1 MNQKSI
7 KKYVNLFGEISMS
20 KNHSIPNDTWSEV
33 EDSNSPEHNEA
44 LCPLFYTKADFET
57 PILVDKQGNV
67 YNVKNNTFTKN
78 GTAIARVEEVGFKKT
93 VFDFNDPLV
102 EYYNGN
108 IYRAQHRN
116 DTVVIERYSNNKW
129 VTVEEIGFSSRATV
143 FTERLYHGKYYALD
157 RYNKTIYL
165 FARDVFKSLYV
176 SFSSLY
182 NPRLFI
188 HNDYINLVTSTGVN
202 VYENVISYHYK
213 YSNGEITNVSLTNT
227 GTIVVPSSTT
237 DVTAQ
242 GSFSVTVNKTFQTL
256 VCYKHNNKYYS
267 DDVTFQNE
275 VTFTEGYAPQ
285 LVSGNTYRYNL
296 YRTEYVYHGGL
307 IAINVTGDNSMTTE
321 WTVDIAN
328 PQYPIDETHFK
339 FSTSSVYNAE
349 HSDYD
354 NTDHTLSFE
363 NNLGYITSSDF
374 YNITPK
380 ATVNFTN
387 KSSGGV
393 AYVPT
398 SSIGVTNVRNSKTV
412 YISAVQTTATTTQ
425 STDFFTSYIMLDDGY
440 YYGIYTNSTYPAT
453 TTKTWRGYNFKNR
466 FVSDV
471 DNKVTVESVDQKM
484 LGTEY
489 NTFEGITY
497 DIGYGHF
504 RMTILRNTD
513 SNAWKSFAEK
523 GKTRTIVYDSLAD
536 IATIDCGV
544 TPLNDYIN
552 ETRFVNNF
560 YCPSGSREPRNDTFA
575 MLVNNG
581 YVSGFSYNG
590 TLLTPWNSVDT
601 ETLYYADDDRV
612 LYRDANSGKWIL
624 IEKVVQPVSL
634 TLVEDRYIVMNTTSY
649 FNCYDTVL
657 NEMNKY
663 ADDWNMRIFYGLTS
677 GATTYTS
684 TAYDDWVAAS
694 GRNVNF
700 TVAGKKSGISSTVWN
715 AGIFKAA
722 SRAPKFITDETLPID
737 LYKTNEASAPT
748 YWQTITSP
756 STDSSVFQPK
766 VDNDLKYYN
775 AAYPLYNTNYMMRGP
790 SLFAKFVNSGNNQD
804 YMIEDGVGYQVLYE
818 NVEPMLL
825 TATTGDIYGIET
837 IFVIQSMP
845 YAVVDGKIYSL
856 SYINGVY
863 QGMDCI
869 INIKGMKYIG
879 CVPTKAY
886 FYSPNNRAIYVF
898 TGDANLTK
906 VKDASAIDNIYY
918 ITFNS
923 ATQTIY
929 MATNNGLYMLSDNSS
944 YRQDWGTINN
954 VTFQD
959 DGSSSVVV
967 YENGAY
973 TLYRLYYEDAEGRT
987 TNKVVWNSGLLG
999 AGEGKV
1005 FTIDK
1010 YNINL
1015 FSDQRRN
1022 GKLTLTSYILQDN
1035 GQIAET
1041 SRTIEVNSKDW
1052 DPEFYCKQI
1061 DYTPEKNKGVGIGLK
1076 IISDFA
1082 ITSINASA
1090 TVGQETQSAGSQWHI

>member
-1 MNQKSI
+1 MNTKSI

-44 LCPLFYTKADFET
+44 LCPLFYTKANFET
-57 PILVDKQGNV
+57 PVLVDKQGNV
-67 YNVKNNTFTKN
+67 YNVKNNTFIKN

-157 RYNKTIYL
+157 RYNNTIYL
-165 FARDVFKSLYV
+165 FARDVFKSLYI

-188 HNDYINLVTSTGVN
+188 HNDYINLVASTGVN
-202 VYENVISYHYK
+202 IYKNVLSYHYK
-213 YSNGEITNVSLTNT
+213 YSNGEIYNVTLTNT

-256 VCYKHNNKYYS
+256 VCYKDGNKYYS

-275 VTFTEGYAPQ
+275 VTFTEGYAPE

-307 IAINVTGDNSMTTE
+307 LSINVNANNSMTTE

-328 PQYPIDETHFK
+328 PQYPIDETHFE
-339 FSTSSVYNAE
+339 FTTSSVYNAE
-349 HSDYD
+349 HLNYD
-354 NTDHTLSFE
+354 DTDHTLSFE
-363 NNLGYITSSDF
+363 NNLGYISSSDF

-380 ATVNFTN
+380 ATVDFTD
-387 KSSGGV
+387 KTSGGV

-398 SSIGVTNVRNSKTV
+398 SSIGVTNIRNSKTV

-440 YYGIYTNSTYPAT
+440 YYGIAASLTYPAT
-453 TTKTWRGYNFKNR
+453 STKTWRGYNFKNR

-471 DNKVTVESVDQKM
+471 DNTVTIESVDQKM

-504 RMTILRNTD
+504 RITILRNTD
-513 SNAWKSFAEK
+513 SNAWTYFAEK

-552 ETRFVNNF
+552 ETRFANNF

-601 ETLYYADDDRV
+601 EVLYYADDNRV

-677 GATTYTS
+677 GATAYTS
-684 TAYDDWVAAS
+684 TAYNDWVAAS

-700 TVAGKKSGISSTVWN
+700 TVVGKKSGISSTVWP

-722 SRAPKFITDETLPID
+722 SQVPKFITDETLPID

-748 YWQTITSP
+748 YWQTITNP
-756 STDSSVFQPK
+756 STDSSTLQLK

-775 AAYPLYNTNYMMRGP
+775 AVYPLYNTAYMMRGP
-790 SLFAKFVNSGNNQD
+790 SLFAKFINSGNNQD

-825 TATTGDIYGIET
+825 TATTGDIYSIET

-869 INIKGMKYIG
+869 INVKGMKYIG

-944 YRQDWGTINN
+944 YRQDWGTIDN

-973 TLYRLYYEDAEGRT
+973 TLYRLYYEDADGRT

-1022 GKLTLTSYILQDN
+1022 GKLQLTSYILQDN

-1041 SRTIEVNSKDW
+1041 SRTIEVNSNDW

>member
-1 MNQKSI
+1 MNIKSI
-7 KKYVNLFGEISMS
+7 KKYLNIFGEISMS
-20 KNHSIPNDTWSEV
+20 KNHSKPDDNWQYV

-44 LCPLFYTKADFET
+44 LCPLFYTEENSET
-57 PILVDKQGNV
+57 PMLVDKQGNV
-67 YNVKNNTFTKN
+67 YKVANNTFTKN
-78 GTAIARVEEVGFKKT
+78 GTAIARVEEEGFKKT

-116 DTVVIERYSNNKW
+116 DTVVIERYNNGTW

-143 FTERLYHGKYYALD
+143 YTERLYHGRYYCLD
-157 RYNKTIYL
+157 RYNNTIYI
-165 FARDVFKSLYV
+165 FARDVFKSIIITV
-176 SFSSLY
+176 ASLN

-188 HNDYINLVTSTGVN
+188 HGDYINLVTSTGVN
-202 VYENVISYHYK
+202 LYENVLSYHYK
-213 YSNGEITNVSLTNT
+213 YSNGTIGNVNITNT
-227 GTIVVPSSTT
+227 GTIVVPSAST

-242 GSFSVTVNKTFQTL
+242 GTFNVTVNKTFQTL
-256 VCYKHNNKYYS
+256 ICYKHNNKYYS
-267 DDVTFQNE
+267 DDETFQNE
-275 VTFTEGYAPQ
+275 VTFSEGYAPQ
-285 LVSGNTYRYNL
+285 LVEGNTYRYNL

-307 IAINVTGDNSMTTE
+307 IAINVTSAHSMTTE
-321 WTVDIAN
+321 WTIDVN
-328 PQYPIDETHFK
+328 NSPYPIDETHFE
-339 FSTSSVYNAE
+339 FTTSSVYNAE
-349 HSDYD
+349 DLDYD
-354 NTDHTLSFE
+354 DTDYTLAFE
-363 NNLGYITSSDF
+363 NNLGYITSSEF

-380 ATVNFTN
+380 ATIDFTN

-393 AYVPT
+393 AYIPT

-440 YYGIYTNSTYPAT
+440 YYGIAGNLTYPAT

-471 DNKVTVESVDQKM
+471 DNTVTVESVDQKM

-504 RMTILRNTD
+504 RMTILRNTG
-513 SNAWKSFAEK
+513 SAAWTYFAEK
-523 GKTRTIVYDSLAD
+523 GKTRTIVYDSLSD

-544 TPLNDYIN
+544 TPLNDFIN
-552 ETRFVNNF
+552 ETRFANNF
-560 YCPSGSREPRNDTFA
+560 YCPSGTREPSNDTFA

-601 ETLYYADDDRV
+601 EVLYYADDDKV
-612 LYRDANSGKWIL
+612 FYRDANSGKWVL
-624 IEKVVQPVSL
+624 IEKIVQPVTL
-634 TLVEDRYIVMNTTSY
+634 TLVEDRYVVLNTTSY
-649 FNCYDTVL
+649 YNCYDTVL

-663 ADDWNMRIFYGLTS
+663 ADDWNMRIFYGSTS
-677 GATTYTS
+677 GSTAYTS
-684 TAYDDWVAAS
+684 TVYDDWIFAS

-700 TVAGKKSGISSTVWN
+700 TVIGKKSGISSTVWP

-722 SRAPKFITDETLPID
+722 SRAPKFITEETLPID
-737 LYKTNEASAPT
+737 LYSSKTASAPA
-748 YWQTITSP
+748 YWLTVTNPNTGTTRQTKT
-756 STDSSVFQPK
+756 
-766 VDNDLKYYN
+766 DNDLKYYN
-775 AAYPLYNTNYMMRGP
+775 AVYPLYNTAYMMRGP

-825 TATTGDIYGIET
+825 TATTGDIYGIES

-845 YAVVDGKIYSL
+845 YAVIDGKIYSL
-856 SYINGVY
+856 SYLNGVY

-869 INIKGMKYIG
+869 INVKGMKYIG
-879 CVPTKAY
+879 SIPTKAY

-906 VKDASAIDNIYY
+906 VKDASAIDDIYY

-929 MATNNGLYMLSDNSS
+929 MATNNGLYMLSDQNS
-944 YRQDWGTINN
+944 YRQDWGTIDN

-967 YENGAY
+967 KNEDSYK
-973 TLYRLYYEDAEGRT
+973 LYRLYYEDAEGRK
-987 TNKVVWNSGLLG
+987 TNKVILNTGLLG

-1022 GKLTLTSYILQDN
+1022 GKIEITSYVLQDN
-1035 GQIAET
+1035 GQISET
-1041 SRTIEVNSKDW
+1041 TEEKTVNSSDW
-1052 DPEFYCKQI
+1052 DDEFFCKQI
-1061 DYTPEKNKGVGIGLK
+1061 DYTPPKNRGVGIGLS
-1076 IISDFA
+1076 IVSDFA

-1090 TVGQETQSAGSQWHI
+1090 TVGQETQSASSGWHI

>member
-1 MNQKSI
+1 MNTKSI
-7 KKYVNLFGEISMS
+7 KKYINLFGEISMS
-20 KNHSIPNDTWSEV
+20 KNHSKPDDEWNDV
-33 EDSNSPEHNEA
+33 EDSNSPEHNDA
-44 LCPLFYTKADFET
+44 LCPLFYTKESSET
-57 PILVDKQGNV
+57 PMLVDKQGNI
-67 YNVKNNTFTKN
+67 YNVANNTFMKN
-78 GTAIARVEEVGFKKT
+78 GTAIARVEEEGFKKT

-116 DTVVIERYSNNKW
+116 DTVVIERYNNGEW
-129 VTVEEIGFSSRATV
+129 ITVEEIGFSSRATV
-143 FTERLYHGKYYALD
+143 FTERLYHGRYYCLD
-157 RYNKTIYL
+157 RYNNSYYI
-165 FARDVFKSLYV
+165 FARDVFKSISL
-176 SFSSLY
+176 SSTILN

-188 HNDYINLVTSTGVN
+188 YNDYINLVTSTGVN
-202 VYENVISYHYK
+202 VHESIYSYHYK
-213 YSNGEITNVSLTNT
+213 YSSGSLNTLTIQNT

-237 DVTAQ
+237 QITARAL
-242 GSFSVTVNKTFQTL
+242 FNITVNKTFQTL
-256 VCYKHNNKYYS
+256 VCYKEGNKYYE

-275 VTFTEGYAPQ
+275 ITFSDGYAPT
-285 LVSGNTYRYNL
+285 LVSGNTYRYNV
-296 YRTEYVYHGGL
+296 YRTDYVYHGGL
-307 IAINVTGDNSMTTE
+307 LGITTAEMNSMTTE
-321 WTVDIAN
+321 WTLDIN
-328 PQYPIDETHFK
+328 NSPYPIDETHYEFT
-339 FSTSSVYNAE
+339 TSSVYDPLN
-349 HSDYD
+349 SVYIDTDY
-354 NTDHTLSFE
+354 TLSFE
-363 NNLGYITSSDF
+363 NNFGYITSSEF

-380 ATVNFTN
+380 ATVDFTN
-387 KSSGGV
+387 KTSGGV
-393 AYVPT
+393 AYVST
-398 SSIGVTNVRNSKTV
+398 SSIGVTNVRNESIV
-412 YISAVQTTATTTQ
+412 YIYAIQTTATTTQ
-425 STDFFTSYIMLDDGY
+425 DADFFTSYIMLDDGY
-440 YYGIYTNSTYPAT
+440 YYGFINATYPWT
-453 TTKTWRGYNFKNR
+453 PSSTWKGYNFKNS
-466 FVSDV
+466 FVSEA
-471 DNKVTVESVDQKM
+471 DNTVTVESVDQKM
-484 LGTEY
+484 LDTAY
-489 NTFEGITY
+489 NVFEGISY

-504 RMTILRNTD
+504 RITMLRNTSGD
-513 SNAWKSFAEK
+513 TWTYFAEK

-544 TPLNDYIN
+544 TSLNDYIN

-612 LYRDANSGKWIL
+612 FYKDVNSGKWIM
-624 IEKVVQPVSL
+624 IEKVEQPVTL

-649 FNCYDTVL
+649 YNCYDTQL

-663 ADDWNMRIFYGLTS
+663 ADDWNMRVFYGVKS
-677 GATTYTS
+677 GVTAYTS
-684 TAYDDWVAAS
+684 TAYDDWVQAS

-700 TVAGKKSGISSTVWN
+700 TVSGKKSGIASTIWP

-722 SRAPKFITDETLPID
+722 SQAPKFITDETLPID

-748 YWQTITSP
+748 YWQTIVSP
-756 STDSSVFQPK
+756 NLDISTVQAK
-766 VDNDLKYYN
+766 VDNDLRYYN
-775 AAYPLYNTNYMMRGP
+775 AVYPLYNTAYMMRGP

-804 YMIEDGVGYQVLYE
+804 YMIENDVGYQVLYE

-825 TATTGDIYGIET
+825 TATTGDIYGIES

-845 YAVVDGKIYSL
+845 YAVIDGKIYSL

-869 INIKGMKYIG
+869 INVKGMKYIG
-879 CVPTKAY
+879 SIPTKAY

-906 VKDASAIDNIYY
+906 VKDASAIDDIYY

-944 YRQDWGTINN
+944 YRQDWGTIEN

-967 YENGAY
+967 KNEDKYE
-973 TLYRLYYEDAEGRT
+973 LYRLYYEDAEGRI

-1022 GKLTLTSYILQDN
+1022 GKISLTSYILQDN

-1041 SRTIEVNSKDW
+1041 SRTIEVSSNDW

-1090 TVGQETQSAGSQWHI
+1090 TVGQETQSAGSHWHV

>member
-1 MNQKSI
+1 MNTKSI
-7 KKYVNLFGEISMS
+7 KKYINLFGEISMS
-20 KNHSIPNDTWSEV
+20 KNHSKPNDTWSEV

-44 LCPLFYTKADFET
+44 LCPLFYTKETSET
-57 PILVDKQGNV
+57 PVLVDKSGNV

-78 GTAIARVEEVGFKKT
+78 GTAIARVVEEGFKKT

-102 EYYNGN
+102 EFYNGN

-116 DTVVIERYSNNKW
+116 DTVVIERYNNGTW
-129 VTVEEIGFSSRATV
+129 VTVEEIGFSSRASV
-143 FTERLYHGKYYALD
+143 LTERLYHGRYYCLD
-157 RYNKTIYL
+157 RYNTTFYI
-165 FARDVFKSLYV
+165 FARDVFRSVSISNASLN
-176 SFSSLY
+176 

-188 HNDYINLVTSTGVN
+188 HDDYINLVTSTGVN
-202 VYENVISYHYK
+202 LFENVLSYHYK
-213 YSNGEITNVSLTNT
+213 YSNGTIGNVNITNT
-227 GTIVVPSSTT
+227 GTIVVPSASST
-237 DVTAQ
+237 VTAQ
-242 GSFSVTVNKTFQTL
+242 GNFSVTVNKTLQTL

-275 VTFTEGYAPQ
+275 VTFSEGYVPT
-285 LVSGNTYRYNL
+285 LVEGNTYRYNL

-321 WTVDIAN
+321 WTIDVHN
-328 PQYPIDETHFK
+328 SPYPIDETHFE
-339 FSTSSVYNAE
+339 FTTHSVSNAE
-349 HSDYD
+349 DLDYD
-354 NTDHTLSFE
+354 DTDHTLTFE

-393 AYVPT
+393 AYIPT

-425 STDFFTSYIMLDDGY
+425 SADFFTSYVMLDDGY
-440 YYGIYTNSTYPAT
+440 YYGISANSTYPAT

-471 DNKVTVESVDQKM
+471 DNTVTVESVDQKM

-504 RMTILRNTD
+504 RMTILRNTG
-513 SNAWKSFAEK
+513 SAAWTYFAEK

-552 ETRFVNNF
+552 ETRFANNF
-560 YCPSGSREPRNDTFA
+560 YCPSGTREPRNNTFA

-601 ETLYYADDDRV
+601 ETLYYADDDKV
-612 LYRDANSGKWIL
+612 FYRDANSGKWIL
-624 IEKVVQPVSL
+624 IEKVVQPVTL

-663 ADDWNMRIFYGLTS
+663 ADDWNNRVFYGSTS
-677 GATTYTS
+677 GSTAYTS
-684 TAYDDWVAAS
+684 TAYDDWVFAS

-700 TVAGKKSGISSTVWN
+700 TVVGKKSGIATTIWS
-715 AGIFKAA
+715 AGIYKAA
-722 SRAPKFITDETLPID
+722 SRAPKFIAEETLPID
-737 LYKTNEASAPT
+737 MYSSKTASAPT
-748 YWQTITSP
+748 YWLTVVNP
-756 STDSSVFQPK
+756 STEATRQTK
-766 VDNDLKYYN
+766 VDNDLRYYN
-775 AAYPLYNTNYMMRGP
+775 AVYPLYNTNYMMRGP
-790 SLFAKFVNSGNNQD
+790 SLFAEFVNSGNNQD
-804 YMIEDGVGYQVLYE
+804 YMIENDVGYQVLYE

-825 TATTGDIYGIET
+825 TATTGDIYGIES

-845 YAVVDGKIYSL
+845 YAVIDGKIYSL
-856 SYINGVY
+856 SYLNGVY

-869 INIKGMKYIG
+869 INVKGMKYIG
-879 CVPTKAY
+879 SIPTKAY

-906 VKDASAIDNIYY
+906 VKDASAIDDIYY

-929 MATNNGLYMLSDNSS
+929 MATNNGLYMLSDQNS
-944 YRQDWGTINN
+944 YRQDWGTIDN

-967 YENGAY
+967 KNEDSYK
-973 TLYRLYYEDAEGRT
+973 LYRLYYEDAEGRK
-987 TNKVVWNSGLLG
+987 TNKVILNTGLLG

-1022 GKLTLTSYILQDN
+1022 GKIEITSYVLQDN

-1041 SRTIEVNSKDW
+1041 TEEKTVNSSDW
-1052 DPEFYCKQI
+1052 DDEFFCKQI
-1061 DYTPEKNKGVGIGLK
+1061 DYTPPKNRGVGIGLS
-1076 IISDFA
+1076 IVSDFA

-1090 TVGQETQSAGSQWHI
+1090 TVGQETQSASSGWHI

>member
-1 MNQKSI
+1 MNAKSI

-20 KNHSIPNDTWSEV
+20 KNHSKPNDTWSEV

-44 LCPLFYTKADFET
+44 LCPLFYTKESSET

-78 GTAIARVEEVGFKKT
+78 GTAITRVEEVGFKKT
-93 VFDFNDPLV
+93 VFDFNDHLV
-102 EYYNGN
+102 EFYNGN

-116 DTVVIERYSNNKW
+116 DTVVIERYNNGTW
-129 VTVEEIGFSSRATV
+129 VIVEEIGFSSRATV
-143 FTERLYHGKYYALD
+143 FTERLYHGRYYCLD
-157 RYNKTIYL
+157 RYNNTIYI
-165 FARDVFKSLYV
+165 FARDVFKSLTIYNTY
-176 SFSSLY
+176 LN

-202 VYENVISYHYK
+202 LYENVLSYHYK
-213 YSNGEITNVSLTNT
+213 YANGAINNVTLTNT
-227 GTIVVPSSTT
+227 GTIVVPSSSTN
-237 DVTAQ
+237 VTAQ
-242 GSFSVTVNKTFQTL
+242 GTFNVTVNKTFQTL
-256 VCYKHNNKYYS
+256 ICYKNGNKYYE

-275 VTFTEGYAPQ
+275 VTFSEGYAPQ
-285 LVSGNTYRYNL
+285 LVEGNTYRYNL
-296 YRTEYVYHGGL
+296 YRTEYVYHSGL
-307 IAINVTGDNSMTTE
+307 IAINVTGANSMTTE
-321 WTVDIAN
+321 WTIDVN
-328 PQYPIDETHFK
+328 NSPYPIDETHYEFT
-339 FSTSSVYNAE
+339 TSSVYNAE
-349 HSDYD
+349 DLDYD
-354 NTDHTLSFE
+354 DTDYTLSFE

-380 ATVNFTN
+380 ATVDFTN

-393 AYVPT
+393 AYIPT

-440 YYGIYTNSTYPAT
+440 YYGIAGNLTYPAT
-453 TTKTWRGYNFKNR
+453 TSKTWRGYNFKNR
-466 FVSDV
+466 FVSESDYT
-471 DNKVTVESVDQKM
+471 VTIESVDQKM

-504 RMTILRNTD
+504 RMTILRNTG
-513 SNAWKSFAEK
+513 SAAWTYFAER
-523 GKTRTIVYDSLAD
+523 GKTRTIIYDSLAD

-544 TPLNDYIN
+544 TPLNGYIN

-560 YCPSGSREPRNDTFA
+560 YCPSGTREPRNDTFA

-612 LYRDANSGKWIL
+612 FYKDINSGKWTL

-634 TLVEDRYIVMNTTSY
+634 TLVEDRYIVLNTTSY
-649 FNCYDTVL
+649 YNCYDTQL

-663 ADDWNMRIFYGLTS
+663 ADDWNMRVFYGSTS
-677 GATTYTS
+677 GSTAYTS
-684 TAYDDWVAAS
+684 TAYDDWIFAS

-700 TVAGKKSGISSTVWN
+700 TVVGKKSGIASTVWP

-722 SRAPKFITDETLPID
+722 SRAPKFITEETLPID
-737 LYKTNEASAPT
+737 LYSTTSASAPT
-748 YWQTITSP
+748 YWLTVVNPNTDTTRQT
-756 STDSSVFQPK
+756 K
-766 VDNDLKYYN
+766 VDNDLRYYN
-775 AAYPLYNTNYMMRGP
+775 AVYPLYNTAYMMRGP
-790 SLFAKFVNSGNNQD
+790 SLFAKFVVTGNNKD
-804 YMIEDGVGYQVLYE
+804 YMIESNVAYQVLYE
-818 NVEPMLL
+818 NIEPMLL
-825 TATTGDIYGIET
+825 TATTGDIYGVENIY
-837 IFVIQSMP
+837 VIQSMP
-845 YAVVDGKIYSL
+845 YAVIDGKIYSL
-856 SYINGVY
+856 SYVNGVY

-869 INIKGMKYIG
+869 INVKGMKYIG
-879 CVPTKAY
+879 NIPTKAY
-886 FYSPNNRAIYVF
+886 FYSPNNRAIYVH
-898 TGDANLTK
+898 TGDCNFTK
-906 VKDASAIDNIYY
+906 VKDASAIDDIYY

-944 YRQDWGTINN
+944 YRQDWGTIDN

-967 YENGAY
+967 KEDDAY

-1022 GKLTLTSYILQDN
+1022 GKLSLTSYILQDN

-1041 SRTIEVNSKDW
+1041 SRTIEVNSNDW

-1082 ITSINASA
+1082 ITSILTSA
-1090 TVGQETQSAGSQWHI
+1090 TVGQETQSAGSQWHV